1 MYSPLAIDSVR
12 PNQVENVSKDYMRT
26 GHDAILTTFCIAKDG
41 ALAMSGLI
49 SIRDWTHHCGHET
62 VLVAIETS
70 LICGAES
77 LNLIEGSYNWSTR
90 KAARTAK

>member
-1 MYSPLAIDSVR
+1 
-12 PNQVENVSKDYMRT
+12 
-26 GHDAILTTFCIAKDG
+26 
-41 ALAMSGLI
+41 MSGLI